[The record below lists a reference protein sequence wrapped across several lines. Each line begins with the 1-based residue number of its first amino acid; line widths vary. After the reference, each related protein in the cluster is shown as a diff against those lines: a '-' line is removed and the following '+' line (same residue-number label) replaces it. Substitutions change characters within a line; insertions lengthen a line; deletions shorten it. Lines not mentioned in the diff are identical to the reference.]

1 MRSINATWVALFA
14 AALFGCDAGTGDAIF
29 AGGSNAGGSDEGGNP
44 PSAGGN
50 ASDGGSTGQFNPQ
63 GGGTPQPGCDSLP
76 NEDSDMDGFTG
87 QQGDCNDCDAN
98 VNPGAIEVIGTADD
112 GTGGAGGAGEYVPAD
127 EDCDGTADNPPE
139 PCDASLALPGTD
151 PFDGA
156 RAIELCKT
164 AATDQDWGVVSAA
177 WVRANGV
184 PATVNAHM
192 GILNDFG
199 PNVLPRAGGRV
210 LAISSGTAR
219 DAVDPGYINHTT
231 TINGPGTPPPGFPQ
245 DVPSCAGSTNIND
258 DVALE
263 LSVRAPTNAT
273 GYSFDFK
280 FYSNEYPEW
289 VCTSFNDQFIALVN
303 PAPMGSVNGNISFD
317 GASPPNPIS
326 VNVGTFFNVCS
337 GCALGT
343 AELQGTGF
351 GDGEGGTN
359 WLQTLAPIGGGET
372 FSIRFAIWDTGDSAY
387 DSTTIID
394 NFQWVANGGTV
405 TVGTNPV
412 PE

>member
-1 MRSINATWVALFA
+1 MRSINATGSVWVALFA
-14 AALFGCDAGTGDAIF
+14 GAMFGCSAGMSDSSTG
-29 AGGSNAGGSDEGGNP
+29 AGNVGGSDEGGSA
-44 PSAGGN
+44 PSSGGN
-50 ASDGGSTGQFNPQ
+50 GSSGGSTGQFNPQ

-76 NEDSDMDGFTG
+76 SQDSDMDGFTG

-112 GTGGAGGAGEYVPAD
+112 GTGGGGGGGEYVPAD
-127 EDCDGTADNPPE
+127 EDCDGTADNVPE
-139 PCDASLALPGTD
+139 PCDASLAMEGTD
-151 PFDGA
+151 PYDGA
-156 RAIELCKT
+156 RAIELCKS
-164 AATDQDWGVVSAA
+164 AASDQDWGVVNAA

-184 PATVNAHM
+184 PASVNAHM
-192 GILNDFG
+192 GILPDLG
-199 PNVLPRAGGRV
+199 PNVPARAGARV
-210 LAISSGTAR
+210 LGISSGSAR
-219 DAVDPGYINHTT
+219 RPGDPGYVNHTT
-231 TINGPGTPPPGFPQ
+231 SINGVGTAPPGFPQ
-245 DVPSCAGSTNIND
+245 DVPGCAGSTNIND

-273 GYSFDFK
+273 GYGFDFK

-303 PAPMGSVNGNISFD
+303 PAPMGSLNGNISFD
-317 GASPPNPIS
+317 SMTNPVS
-326 VNVGTFFNVCS
+326 VNVAFFDVCQ
-337 GCALGT
+337 GCTLGT
-343 AELQGTGF
+343 TELQGSGF
-351 GDGEGGTN
+351 AESEGGTS
-359 WLQTLAPIGGGET
+359 WLQTVAPIGGGET
-372 FSIRFAIWDTGDSAY
+372 FSIRFAIWDTGDTAY

>member
-1 MRSINATWVALFA
+1 MRLINSSSVLALG
-14 AALFGCDAGTGDAIF
+14 LVLSLGCSAGTNDSATG
-29 AGGSNAGGSDEGGNP
+29 AGNQGGSDEGGG

-50 ASDGGSTGQFNPQ
+50 GSSDGGSTGQFNPQ

-76 NEDSDMDGFTG
+76 SEDSDMDGFTG

-112 GTGGAGGAGEYVPAD
+112 GGGGGTGEYVPAD
-127 EDCDGTADNPPE
+127 EDCDGTADNPPA

-151 PFDGA
+151 PYDAA
-156 RAIELCKT
+156 RAIEICKT
-164 AATDQDWGVVSAA
+164 AATPTDWGIVNAA

-219 DAVDPGYINHTT
+219 DALDPGYINHTT
-231 TINGPGTPPPGFPQ
+231 TINGAGTAPPGFPQ
-245 DVPSCAGSTNIND
+245 DVPNCPGLTNIND

-263 LSVRAPTNAT
+263 LSLRAPTNAT
-273 GYSFDFK
+273 GYGFDFK
-280 FYSNEYPEW
+280 FYSNEYPEY
-289 VCTSFNDQFIALVN
+289 VCTSYNDQFIALVN
-303 PAPMGSVNGNISFD
+303 PAPMGSLNGNISFD
-317 GASPPNPIS
+317 AMANPIS
-326 VNVGTFFNVCS
+326 VNVGVFFNVCQ

-343 AELQGTGF
+343 TELQGTGF
-351 GDGEGGTN
+351 GDAEGGTN
-359 WLQTLAPIGGGET
+359 WLQTLAPVGGGET
-372 FSIRFAIWDTGDSAY
+372 FSIRFAIWDTGDSAF